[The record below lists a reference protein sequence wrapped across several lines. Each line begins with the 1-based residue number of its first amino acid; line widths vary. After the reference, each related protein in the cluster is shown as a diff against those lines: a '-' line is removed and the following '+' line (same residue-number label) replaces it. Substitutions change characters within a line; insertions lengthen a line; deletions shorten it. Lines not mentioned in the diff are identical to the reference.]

1 MAKQVDFY
9 CWVRWNTCRKAKEF
23 LSQKNVEIN
32 ERDFFKNP
40 FNRSEIEG
48 LLQGK
53 AAAEMFNFRSPS
65 FKRLGLER
73 DRLSD
78 KELIDLM
85 LKEPRL
91 VRRPVVRMDGKV
103 YFSAD
108 KLVLEGIVK

>member
-1 MAKQVDFY
+1 M
-9 CWVRWNTCRKAKEF
+9 
-23 LSQKNVEIN
+23 EIN

-40 FNRSEIEG
+40 FARSEIEG

-53 AAAEMFNFRSPS
+53 AASEMFNFRSPS
-65 FKRLGLER
+65 FKKLGLVREK
-73 DRLSD
+73 LSD

-91 VRRPVVRMDGKV
+91 VRRPVVRIDGKV

-108 KLVLEGIVK
+108 RSVLGDLIS